1 MNAPAVLGAGLKL
14 WAQDWIRWGAVTLLF
29 TGVVSIV
36 IAAID
41 PWMATYGGYGMA
53 PAIRAHD
60 PNVWAI
66 LLTLVQVLLLAPW
79 LALILAK
86 GTLQGT
92 FEEGRRPLVGRT
104 ISGVP
109 SMLWIGLLLVLGF
122 IVAVIPIAIVSA
134 FLAAVTPRDAEA
146 GGVFFVAVIGFLALF
161 LWIVPRLWVLV
172 QVFVGEDVRGTRAIR
187 ETWRRSEGAWT
198 AALGVVVLTVLIGLG
213 ISLVPAVIATA
224 AFPLSTAEHAVAR
237 AILYAL
243 TNALTT
249 PIGVAIQAALYLE
262 LSARDGVL
270 DQATLRQHLSRFDR
284 R

>member
-1 MNAPAVLGAGLKL
+1 
-14 WAQDWIRWGAVTLLF
+14 
-29 TGVVSIV
+29 
-36 IAAID
+36 
-41 PWMATYGGYGMA
+41 
-53 PAIRAHD
+53 
-60 PNVWAI
+60 
-66 LLTLVQVLLLAPW
+66 
-79 LALILAK
+79 
-86 GTLQGT
+86 
-92 FEEGRRPLVGRT
+92 
-104 ISGVP
+104 
-109 SMLWIGLLLVLGF
+109 
-122 IVAVIPIAIVSA
+122 
-134 FLAAVTPRDAEA
+134 
-146 GGVFFVAVIGFLALF
+146 VFFVAVIGFLALF

>member
-1 MNAPAVLGAGLKL
+1 M
-14 WAQDWIRWGAVTLLF
+14 
-29 TGVVSIV
+29 
-36 IAAID
+36 
-41 PWMATYGGYGMA
+41 
-53 PAIRAHD
+53 
-60 PNVWAI
+60 
-66 LLTLVQVLLLAPW
+66 
-79 LALILAK
+79 
-86 GTLQGT
+86 
-92 FEEGRRPLVGRT
+92 
-104 ISGVP
+104 
-109 SMLWIGLLLVLGF
+109 
-122 IVAVIPIAIVSA
+122 
-134 FLAAVTPRDAEA
+134 
-146 GGVFFVAVIGFLALF
+146 FFVAVIGFLALF